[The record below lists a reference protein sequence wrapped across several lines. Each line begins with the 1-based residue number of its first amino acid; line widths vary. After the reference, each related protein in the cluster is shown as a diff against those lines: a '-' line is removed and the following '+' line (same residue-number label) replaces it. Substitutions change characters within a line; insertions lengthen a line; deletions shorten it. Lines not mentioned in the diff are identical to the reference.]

1 MKRALIAVGV
11 FLWILSICDAQLLW
25 KIEING
31 CNSYV
36 FGTHHFAPIDMIDSI
51 PGLDRCMN
59 EVDVMY
65 GELDMAKM
73 LDMESMMAI
82 QQGMMA
88 PSDSTLSVV
97 LSKENYAKLDS
108 VWQIYTGGQMP
119 LLMID
124 MLKPMAVM
132 SQLEGMIVTN
142 DLGQNMQ
149 NIDIEMQQRAKKLGK
164 RVVGLE
170 TLAQQMR
177 MLMGAPIIEQAVELT
192 SFIDEI
198 ENNKNK
204 ILQLTDAYKIGDF
217 HKLASLVSEANIED
231 PKTTEKMIYR
241 RNEQWVSTLV
251 PLLGKERVLIVVG
264 AGHLPGER
272 GLLNLLQNKG
282 YNVTPVRR

>member
-36 FGTHHFAPIDMIDSI
+36 FGTHHFAPIDMIDTI

-65 GELDMAKM
+65 GELDMAKL

-149 NIDIEMQQRAKKLGK
+149 NIDIEMQQRARKLGK

-170 TLAQQMR
+170 TLAQQMG

-204 ILQLTDAYKIGDF
+204 ILQLTDAYKMGDF